1 MARTARTPVPPRS
14 SSIAAAFTCLLLVV
28 FRDAIT
34 TAAASPNAPAS
45 TSGCIA
51 AERDALLS
59 FKAGIT
65 SDPKKRLSS
74 WLGENCC
81 QWSGVRCSNRTGHVI
96 ILNLSNTY
104 LYYDDPHYYKFPNA
118 DFQLYGNIS
127 SSLVSLRQLKRLDLS
142 GNILGKSMPEF
153 LGSLQ
158 SLTHLNLAY
167 MGFYGRV
174 LHQLGNLSNLQFL
187 DITSRFYDGY
197 PPMHSADISWLARL
211 PSLKYLDMSYVNLSS
226 VVDWVRPVNMLSH
239 LEVLRLTRCWIMSS
253 QSTALT
259 NLTILETLDL
269 SQNTLFGTVT
279 PNWVWSMKTLK
290 MLNLA
295 SCHLSGSFP
304 DGLGNLTLLEGLNLG
319 GYSYLGSN
327 SFEGTLPSTLNN
339 TCNLRV
345 LYLDNNLI
353 GVGIKDLMDK
363 LPRCTWNKLEELDLS
378 YNDITG
384 NLDWLGSQTS
394 LISLYL
400 SWNKFSGHLPFV
412 IREMTNLTI
421 LVLDNNDISGV
432 ISKQHLSG
440 LLSLEGI
447 DMSFN
452 PLKAVIEESWSP
464 PAGLSVVY
472 FASCQLGPEFPMWI
486 KSLNNCYSIDVS
498 SSGIKDE
505 LPNWFWN
512 LVSDVTNVN
521 ISHNR
526 IRGKL
531 PDSFQGM
538 LTKQLILASN
548 QLTGRLPS
556 LPEDL
561 YYLDISRNLLAGPLP
576 FNFGGANLDTL
587 ILFSNHINGSI
598 PQSLCKMHNLR
609 ALDLA
614 DNFLVGELPHCLPT
628 ELKPSTGGSFI
639 HSTSLNIHILLL
651 SKNQL
656 SGEFPMLL
664 QSCQSITILD
674 LAWNKYSGKLP
685 EWIGEKLPSIVI
697 LRIRSNKFSGHI
709 PGGFTKL
716 DHLRYLDIANN
727 SFSGTIPQSLPCLKG
742 MINEPENLETWFLF
756 GVALENGF
764 GAFDV
769 FGLFHYSISFVL
781 QGQQLAY
788 SKGLVYLVGLDF
800 SSNKLSG
807 HIPKEI
813 GSLVE
818 LVNLNLS
825 WNQLAGNIPDQI
837 DDPSLM
843 YIGNPGLCGYP
854 LAKNC
859 PENGTSQGQTV
870 KSHHDGSFCA
880 GLSVGFVIGVWM
892 VLASLLFKKSWRF
905 SYFHHFDRQYDR
917 LNVFLTV
924 TSAIYL
930 QKATRFKD
938 GRS

>member
-1 MARTARTPVPPRS
+1 MARMARTPVHPRS
-14 SSIAAAFTCLLLVV
+14 SSIVAAFTYLLLVL

-34 TAAASPNAPAS
+34 TAAASPKAPAS
-45 TSGCIA
+45 TNGCIA

-65 SDPKKRLSS
+65 RDPKKRLSS

-104 LYYDDPHYYKFPNA
+104 LYYDDPHYYKCAHVDFP
-118 DFQLYGNIS
+118 LYGYIS

-142 GNILGKSMPEF
+142 GNVLGESMPEF
-153 LGSLQ
+153 LGSFQ
-158 SLTHLNLAY
+158 SLTHLNLAR

-174 LHQLGNLSNLQFL
+174 PHQLGNLSNLQFL
-187 DITSRFYDGY
+187 DITSEFYDH
-197 PPMHSADISWLARL
+197 PPMHTADISWLARL

-239 LEVLRLTRCWIMSS
+239 LEVLRLTGCWIMSS
-253 QSTALT
+253 SSTGLT
-259 NLTILETLDL
+259 NLTSLETLDL
-269 SQNTLFGTVT
+269 SENTLFGTVI
-279 PNWVWSMKTLK
+279 PNWVWSMKTVK

-295 SCHLSGSFP
+295 SCQLSGSFP

-319 GYSYLGSN
+319 GDSYHGSN

-345 LYLDNNLI
+345 LYLNENLI
-353 GVGIKDLMDK
+353 GVEIKDLMDK
-363 LPRCTWNKLEELDLS
+363 LPSCTWNKLEELDLS

-394 LISLYL
+394 LTSLYL
-400 SWNKFSGHLPFV
+400 SWNKFSGHLPLL
-412 IREMTNLTI
+412 IREMANLTTLI
-421 LVLDNNDISGV
+421 LHNNNISGV
-432 ISKQHLSG
+432 ISNQHLSG
-440 LLSLEGI
+440 LESLERI
-447 DMSFN
+447 IMSYN
-452 PLKAVIEESWSP
+452 PLKVVLDESWSP
-464 PAGLSVVY
+464 PFGLFDVY
-472 FASCQLGPEFPMWI
+472 FASCQLGPEFPVWI

-512 LVSDVTNVN
+512 LVSDVANVN
-521 ISHNR
+521 ISHNQ

-538 LTKQLILASN
+538 STEKLILASN

-556 LPEDL
+556 LPENL
-561 YYLDISRNLLAGPLP
+561 YYLDISRNLLSGPLP
-576 FNFGGANLDTL
+576 FHFGGTNLGKL

-598 PQSLCKMHNLR
+598 PQSLCKMHNLG

-697 LRIRSNKFSGHI
+697 L
-709 PGGFTKL
+709 
-716 DHLRYLDIANN
+716 
-727 SFSGTIPQSLPCLKG
+727 
-742 MINEPENLETWFLF
+742 
-756 GVALENGF
+756 
-764 GAFDV
+764 
-769 FGLFHYSISFVL
+769 
-781 QGQQLAY
+781 
-788 SKGLVYLVGLDF
+788 
-800 SSNKLSG
+800 LSG
-807 HIPKEI
+807 LIS
-813 GSLVE
+813 SLVISQVV
-818 LVNLNLS
+818 LPNL
-825 WNQLAGNIPDQI
+825 II
-837 DDPSLM
+837 
-843 YIGNPGLCGYP
+843 CG
-854 LAKNC
+854 
-859 PENGTSQGQTV
+859 
-870 KSHHDGSFCA
+870 
-880 GLSVGFVIGVWM
+880 IW
-892 VLASLLFKKSWRF
+892 
-905 SYFHHFDRQYDR
+905 
-917 LNVFLTV
+917 
-924 TSAIYL
+924 I
-930 QKATRFKD
+930 
-938 GRS
+938 